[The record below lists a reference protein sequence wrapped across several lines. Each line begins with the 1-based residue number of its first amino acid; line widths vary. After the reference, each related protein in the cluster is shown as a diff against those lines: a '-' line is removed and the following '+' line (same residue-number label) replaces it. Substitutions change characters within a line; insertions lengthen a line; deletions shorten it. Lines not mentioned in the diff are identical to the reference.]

1 MGFGADVV
9 GGLGID
15 QGLIEEGHHLGHEI
29 EVGSIMNSIRERG
42 QVKLLVG
49 HRSFSLSCLV

>member
-1 MGFGADVV
+1 MRLGPDVV
-9 GGLGID
+9 GGLLID
-15 QGLIEEGHHLGHEI
+15 QGLVEEGHHLGHEI

-42 QVKLLVG
+42 RVKLLMG

>member
-1 MGFGADVV
+1 
-9 GGLGID
+9 
-15 QGLIEEGHHLGHEI
+15 
-29 EVGSIMNSIRERG
+29 MNSIRERG